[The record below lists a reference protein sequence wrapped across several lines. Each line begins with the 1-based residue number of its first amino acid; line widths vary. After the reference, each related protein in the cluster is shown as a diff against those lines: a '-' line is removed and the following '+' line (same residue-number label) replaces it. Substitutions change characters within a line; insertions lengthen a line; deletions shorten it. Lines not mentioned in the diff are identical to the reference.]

1 LTEDST
7 KDAIRKSLGM
17 SLRTIGQHLIR
28 AHNAAWPRDIDCH
41 YLVIHHKGRTKIRI
55 MPPDVKE
62 DGWKD

>member
-1 LTEDST
+1 
-7 KDAIRKSLGM
+7 M

-41 YLVIHHKGRTKIRI
+41 YLVIHHKGHTKIRI